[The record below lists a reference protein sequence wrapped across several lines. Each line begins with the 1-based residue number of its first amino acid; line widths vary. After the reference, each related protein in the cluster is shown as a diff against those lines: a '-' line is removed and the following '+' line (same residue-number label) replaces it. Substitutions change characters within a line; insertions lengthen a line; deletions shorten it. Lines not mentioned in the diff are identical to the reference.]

1 MTETT
6 ETTTETTAV
15 EGADTTENVATET
28 QQQQTIDDGLDE
40 LRHENGKIFG
50 KFTDAKSGLLAYKEL
65 QKEFTKARQENKP
78 APEKYTFELD
88 EDVKDRFAIDE
99 NSKDYQTFVP
109 LMKELNISNEKAN
122 KLINQYARMKIAES
136 ENVDFEAEMDKIG
149 GVNGATVQGLVAFA
163 QKNLDEDGVN
173 WLDSKIRTA
182 DDAKYM
188 EMLIKKARGAN
199 VSIPEMSIENT
210 ADAEKSAQDYMDE
223 AFDYQKQHER
233 TIGYNKEQQ
242 EHYNMLMQKALA
254 KK

>member
-1 MTETT
+1 MSETT
-6 ETTTETTAV
+6 ETTTVDTAV
-15 EGADTTENVATET
+15 DAADTTENVATET

-50 KFTDAKSGLLAYKEL
+50 KFVDAKSGLLAYKEL
-65 QKEFTKARQENKP
+65 QKEFTKARQENQP

-88 EDVKDRFAIDE
+88 EDVKDKFEIDE
-99 NSKDYQTFVP
+99 NSKEYQMFVP
-109 LMKELNISNEKAN
+109 LMKQLNISQDKAN
-122 KLINQYARMKIAES
+122 KLMNEYARMRIAEQ
-136 ENVDFEAEMDKIG
+136 ENVDFEEEMNKIG

-163 QKNLDEDGVN
+163 QKNLDEDGIN

-182 DDAKYM
+182 EDAKQM
-188 EMLIKKARGAN
+188 EYLIKKARGAN
-199 VSIPEMSIENT
+199 VSIPEMSIQNT

-242 EHYNMLMQKALA
+242 DHYNMLMQKALA